1 MERKEEMKKNN
12 PHLGSYADDLWE
24 EDEIL
29 EEITVKAI
37 ASTVAWIL
45 SEHLKETKK
54 TKVTLAQELGT
65 SRAQLN
71 RLLDADREN
80 PDMQL
85 STLLN
90 VGKVTGKKLQ
100 FA

>member
-1 MERKEEMKKNN
+1 MKEAENN
-12 PHLGSYADDLWE
+12 PHIGAPLDELWE
-24 EDEIL
+24 ELGIL
-29 EEITVKAI
+29 EEITIQSI
-37 ASTVAWIL
+37 AHTVAWIL
-45 SEHLKETKK
+45 REHLKETKK
-54 TKVTLAQELGT
+54 TKVALAEELGT
-65 SRAQLN
+65 SRAQLD
-71 RLLDADREN
+71 RLLDAEREN